1 MSDNG
6 TRKNRITLLQILE
19 IMKLFNITIQQY
31 LDNENYWIK
40 KYDELKHGK

>member
-6 TRKNRITLLQILE
+6 TRKNRITVLEILE
-19 IMKLFNITIQQY
+19 IMKIFEITIQQY

-40 KYDELKHGK
+40 KYDELKYRK